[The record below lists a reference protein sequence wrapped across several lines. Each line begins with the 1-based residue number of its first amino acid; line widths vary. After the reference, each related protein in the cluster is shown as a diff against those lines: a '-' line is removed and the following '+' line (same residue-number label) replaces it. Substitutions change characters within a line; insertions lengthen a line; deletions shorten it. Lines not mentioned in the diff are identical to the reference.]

1 MLGFVETYQKAA
13 FMTLFH
19 LANVADLSA
28 AAGIVGTLF
37 YLAFQNRDAN
47 DDKGLNNRRQLRA
60 LLMPYKAVSRAPYRV
75 DLMKIAN
82 AGRRLSVFRATSF
95 IS

>member
-13 FMTLFH
+13 LMTLFQ
-19 LANVADLSA
+19 LANVADLGA

-37 YLAFQNRDAN
+37 YLAFQNRDAD
-47 DDKGLNNRRQLRA
+47 DDKRLNNRRQLRA
-60 LLMPYKAVSRAPYRV
+60 YLMRYKAVSRAPYRV

-82 AGRRLSVFRATSF
+82 ADRRLSVFRATSF

>member
-13 FMTLFH
+13 LMTLFH
-19 LANVADLSA
+19 LANVADLGA
-28 AAGIVGTLF
+28 AAGFGTLF
-37 YLAFQNRDAN
+37 YLAFQNRDAD

-60 LLMPYKAVSRAPYRV
+60 YLMRYKAVSRVPYRV

-82 AGRRLSVFRATSF
+82 ADRRLSVFRATSF